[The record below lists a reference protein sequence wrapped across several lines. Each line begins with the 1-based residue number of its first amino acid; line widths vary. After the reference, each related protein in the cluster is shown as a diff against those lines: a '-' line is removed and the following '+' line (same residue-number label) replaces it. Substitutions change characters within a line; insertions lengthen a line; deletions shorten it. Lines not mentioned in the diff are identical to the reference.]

1 MNAVAPGWID
11 TTGERQFTE
20 ADDMRMMARHLPFGI
35 GRPEHV
41 AKGVTALH
49 TSTLPSSLGLCKP
62 ADRLAHQVT
71 FLASSDADYITGTT
85 LTIDGGFS
93 VAQRI
98 PQLHEPIVCA
108 REPICPVED

>member
-41 AKGVTALH
+41 AKGV
-49 TSTLPSSLGLCKP
+49 SS
-62 ADRLAHQVT
+62 
-71 FLASSDADYITGTT
+71 
-85 LTIDGGFS
+85 
-93 VAQRI
+93 AQR
-98 PQLHEPIVCA
+98 LNHRHLTCASHLIVL
-108 REPICPVED
+108 RTR